1 MNGTSELERNR
12 LVDIEVV
19 KQWLSVKSVNA
30 VKRRVAAGEFPE
42 PLRLSRKCVRWR
54 VADLLD
60 WSASAQAQ
68 VPSAQP
74 HPANETSADTR
85 PAKDQRAACSST
97 TSAPRRSRSR

>member
-30 VKRRVAAGEFPE
+30 VKRRVAAGDFPE
-42 PLRLSRKCVRWR
+42 PLRLSSKCVRWR
-54 VADLLD
+54 VADLLE
-60 WSASAQAQ
+60 WSASRQAHAPGARHQ
-68 VPSAQP
+68 ATTSSA
-74 HPANETSADTR
+74 EKTSAT
-85 PAKDQRAACSST
+85 DQRAACSST